1 MKKTVKN
8 KKGGT
13 TSGKMLAAGVG
24 LALGAGAYYLL
35 GPDGKKNQKKAKVL
49 MAKMQKEIGVEIK
62 KAKEMSGPLY
72 QKAVDVISEN
82 YAKQYEM
89 HAPEIKAFAKKLK
102 GEWKKVSPKPAKKY
116 TKSSKK
122 KV

>member
-1 MKKTVKN
+1 
-8 KKGGT
+8 
-13 TSGKMLAAGVG
+13 LAAGVG
-24 LALGAGAYYLL
+24 MALGAGAYYLL
-35 GPDGKKNQKKAKVL
+35 GPDGKKNQKKAKAL

-82 YAKQYEM
+82 YAKQYKIHE
-89 HAPEIKAFAKKLK
+89 PEIKALAKKLK
-102 GEWKKVSPKPAKKY
+102 SEWKKFSKTS

-122 KV
+122 QPK